1 MNLKCQ
7 MIIKNNPNLKKY
19 IRENSHLYKELNRD
33 GNVIFL
39 IEEEM
44 KKSYR
49 LTTEDKL
56 IDISNKINMVT
67 EFMKILS

>member
-1 MNLKCQ
+1 